1 MVPQSLMDY
10 RGQGLLK
17 KELKLQRKT
26 IAIYED
32 RLTKVCDARFLTPV
46 SFHNLTPV
54 SFHNQALTSTCHCL
68 SSTCHCL
75 SSTFHCLSSTFHRI
89 SSTCHCLKRFRFHC
103 LTASTYYDREEREG
117 GREREAEGGRQ
128 AEAEAERGERPIEST
143 CQGEA
148 LLLGCLPLCFNRL
161 NHRRF

>member
-1 MVPQSLMDY
+1 MDY

-68 SSTCHCL
+68 SST
-75 SSTFHCLSSTFHRI
+75 FHCLSSN
-89 SSTCHCLKRFRFHC
+89 
-103 LTASTYYDREEREG
+103 
-117 GREREAEGGRQ
+117 
-128 AEAEAERGERPIEST
+128 
-143 CQGEA
+143 
-148 LLLGCLPLCFNRL
+148 LLPFLDLPPHFLDLPLP
-161 NHRRF
+161 